1 MRARSGF
8 SKAPMTEADPGVTV
22 LHRDA
27 HLLVLHKPAWL
38 PTTAPD
44 DGPCLVTEARGLD
57 PDAPRVHPTSRLDS
71 ETTGVVIFARTRRA
85 TRALLAARKQGQY
98 RRVYV
103 ALAAGNPPDAA
114 GTWTWGIARDRRD
127 PRRRVAVDEGHRR
140 DDVQHASSEY
150 RVAGRL
156 PSACVLH
163 VWPGTG
169 RTHQIRVHAARAGVP
184 LLGDVYYRGPR
195 RRVLDDGTVV
205 TARRVML
212 HCAAVGVPHP
222 VDGRSMRFHAAVPAD
237 LRNLWHGL
245 GGGDGPLEPRLEEA

>member
-1 MRARSGF
+1 MV
-8 SKAPMTEADPGVTV
+8 EADPGVGV

-44 DGPCLVTEARGLD
+44 DGRCLVTEARALD

-85 TRALLAARKQGQY
+85 TRALLEARKQGLY

-103 ALAAGNPPDAA
+103 ALTPDCPSDPA

-127 PRRRVAVDEGHRR
+127 PRRRVAVEAGHRR
-140 DDVQHASSEY
+140 GDVQHAASEY

-169 RTHQIRVHAARAGVP
+169 RTHQIRVHAARAGLP
-184 LLGDVYYRGPR
+184 LLGDVYYGGPR
-195 RRVLDDGTVV
+195 RRVLGDGTVV

-212 HCAAVGVPHP
+212 HCAGVTVPHP
-222 VDGRSMRFHAAVPAD
+222 LDGRSMRFQAAVPD
-237 LRNLWHGL
+237 DMRNLWRNL
-245 GGGDGPLEPRLEEA
+245 GGDDEPLEARPRDD